1 MLIGVLA
8 LAGLLAGWL
17 QRAIVVRYA
26 VPAGQPPRQTCPS
39 CGLRLVSRWL
49 LAPADDL
56 PVRWRP
62 VPADSLTGRCPGCR
76 RRVGPP
82 PLLAGAISAV
92 LLGALAAR
100 VHPGLVLAAACW
112 LALCCVPLGFIDA
125 AVHRLP
131 DLLTAPAY
139 GGAVALLLAA
149 AVTGEDWHALIR
161 ALFGGA
167 ALAGLCLIL
176 TVLSPSGMGLGDVKL
191 AAALGTLLAWPG
203 WRALLGGTLA
213 GFALAALYGIVLLVT
228 HRATRK
234 QHIAFGPFL
243 IAGAFAVF
251 LAAP

>member
-1 MLIGVLA
+1 VLIGVLA
-8 LAGLLAGWL
+8 LAGLLAGWG
-17 QRAIVVRYA
+17 QHAIAARYA
-26 VPAGQPPRQTCPS
+26 VPAGQPPRQNCPS
-39 CGLRLVSRWL
+39 CGHRLASRWW
-49 LAPADDL
+49 L
-56 PVRWRP
+56 PVP
-62 VPADSLTGRCPGCR
+62 SADLAGRCPACR
-76 RRVGPP
+76 QRTGPP
-82 PLLAGAISAV
+82 PLAAGVISAV

-100 VHPGLVLAAACW
+100 AHPGLVLAAACW

-139 GGAVALLLAA
+139 GGTVVLLLVAAVAGGG
-149 AVTGEDWHALIR
+149 THTLIR

-191 AAALGTLLAWPG
+191 AAALGTLLAWSG

-251 LAAP
+251 LAVP

>member
-1 MLIGVLA
+1 VLIGVLA
-8 LAGLLAGWL
+8 LAGLLAGWG
-17 QRAIVVRYA
+17 QRAIVIRYA
-26 VPAGQPPRQTCPS
+26 VPAGQPPRQDCPS
-39 CGLRLVSRWL
+39 CGYQLVARRWL
-49 LAPADDL
+49 
-56 PVRWRP
+56 P
-62 VPADSLTGRCPGCR
+62 VPSGDLAGRCPACR
-76 RRVGPP
+76 RRTGPP
-82 PLLAGAISAV
+82 PLVAGVISAA

-139 GGAVALLLAA
+139 AGTAALLLLAA
-149 AVTGEDWHALIR
+149 VSGKDWHALVR

-176 TVLSPSGMGLGDVKL
+176 TVLSPAGMGLGDVKL
-191 AAALGTLLAWPG
+191 AASLGTLLAWPG
-203 WRALLGGTLA
+203 WPGLLGGTLA
-213 GFALAALYGIVLLVT
+213 GFALAALYGAVLLVT
-228 HRATRK
+228 HQATRK

-251 LAAP
+251 LAAT

>member
-1 MLIGVLA
+1 MVLIGLLA
-8 LAGLLAGWL
+8 LAGLVAGWG
-17 QRAIVVRYA
+17 QHAIVARYA
-26 VPAGQPPRQTCPS
+26 VPAGQPPRRNCPS
-39 CGLRLVSRWL
+39 CGHRLVSR
-49 LAPADDL
+49 
-56 PVRWRP
+56 RWP
-62 VPADSLTGRCPGCR
+62 VPMGDLAGRCPACGER
-76 RRVGPP
+76 TGPP
-82 PLLAGAISAV
+82 PLLAGIISAV

-139 GGAVALLLAA
+139 GGTVVLLLLAA
-149 AVTGEDWHALIR
+149 VAGEDWHALIR

-191 AAALGTLLAWPG
+191 AAGLGTLLAWYG

-213 GFALAALYGIVLLVT
+213 GFALAACYGVVLLVT

-243 IAGAFAVF
+243 IVGAFAVL
-251 LAAP
+251 LAVP

>member
-17 QRAIVVRYA
+17 QRAIVIRYA
-26 VPAGQPPRQTCPS
+26 VPAGQPPCQNCPS
-39 CGLRLVSRWL
+39 CGLRLASRWL
-49 LAPADDL
+49 LAPSGDL
-56 PVRWRP
+56 
-62 VPADSLTGRCPGCR
+62 AGRCPGCR
-76 RRVGPP
+76 HRLEPP
-82 PLLAGAISAV
+82 PLLTGMISAV

-139 GGAVALLLAA
+139 GGTVTLLLAA
-149 AVTGEDWHALIR
+149 AVAGEDWHALVR

-191 AAALGTLLAWPG
+191 AAALGTLLAWSG

-243 IAGAFAVF
+243 IAGAFAVL